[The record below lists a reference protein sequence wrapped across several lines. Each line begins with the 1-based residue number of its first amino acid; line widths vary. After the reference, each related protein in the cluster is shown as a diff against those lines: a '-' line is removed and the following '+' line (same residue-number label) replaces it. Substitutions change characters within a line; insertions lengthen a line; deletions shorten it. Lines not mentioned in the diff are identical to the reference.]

1 MSYKLKDKESV
12 STGIK
17 RIASEQT
24 KKAITELTCSDKVG
38 VDEAVHQARRRLK
51 KTRAVLRLVR
61 YSLPPSTY
69 KQNNQSFRDIGRN
82 LSELRDSKVRIKT
95 LDNLIAHAD
104 TVSPELFS
112 NIRREFYVD
121 YRQEYQRVLDG
132 DILSLVKNELKDAQ
146 DDINNWTIKPNS
158 WSTVDRSLKQVYAR
172 GYKDLAKAVS
182 KPTAENFHEWRKR
195 VKYLRYQL
203 QVINPIWK
211 DLVQTLVEQ
220 THVLSNYLGED
231 HDLAVLKKFVSSQPE
246 RFDRDRE
253 LDFLIPLIEH
263 RQKELRTAAISLGK
277 KIYTEKPKNFVRRL
291 GNYWQVWREDNQNV
305 AR

>member
-1 MSYKLKDKESV
+1 MSYKLKGKESV

-24 KKAITELTCSDKVG
+24 KKAITELTCTGKLG
-38 VDEAVHQARRRLK
+38 VDEAVHQARTRLK

-61 YSLPPSTY
+61 YSLPPSIY
-69 KQNNQSFRDIGRN
+69 EQNNQSFRDIGRN
-82 LSELRDSKVRIKT
+82 LSKLRDSKVGIKT

-104 TVSPELFS
+104 PFSPELFS
-112 NIRREFYVD
+112 NIRRELYVD
-121 YRQEYQRVLDG
+121 YRQEYQRVVDG
-132 DILSLVKNELKDAQ
+132 DVLSLVKNELKDAQ
-146 DDINNWTIKPNS
+146 DDINNWTIKSNS
-158 WSTVDRSLKQVYAR
+158 WSAVDQSLNRVYAR
-172 GYKDLAKAVS
+172 GYKDLAKVIS

-211 DLVQTLVEQ
+211 DLVQTWVEQ

-231 HDLAVLKKFVSSQPE
+231 HDLAVLKEFVSSQPK

-253 LDFLIPLIEH
+253 LDFLIPLIER

-277 KIYTEKPKNFVRRL
+277 KIYTEKPKNFARRL
-291 GNYWQVWREDNQNV
+291 GNYWQVWQEDNQKV

>member
-1 MSYKLKDKESV
+1 MTYKLKGKESV

-24 KKAITELTCSDKVG
+24 KKAITELTYTDKVG

-95 LDNLIAHAD
+95 LDNLIPHVD
-104 TVSPELFS
+104 IISPELSS
-112 NIRREFYVD
+112 NIRRELYID

-132 DILSLVKNELKDAQ
+132 DVLSLVKNELKDAQ
-146 DDINNWTIKPNS
+146 DDINNWKIKSNS
-158 WSTVDRSLKQVYAR
+158 WSAVDQSLKRVYTR
-172 GYKDLAKAVS
+172 GYQDLAKAIS
-182 KPTAENFHEWRKR
+182 KPRAENFHEWRKR

-203 QVINPIWK
+203 QVVNPIWQ
-211 DLVQTLVEQ
+211 DLVQIWVEQ
-220 THVLSNYLGED
+220 THDLSNYLGED
-231 HDLAVLKKFVSSQPE
+231 HDLAVLKEFVSSQPE

-253 LDFLIPLIEH
+253 LDFLIPAIEH

-277 KIYTEKPKNFVRRL
+277 KIYAEKPKNFVRRL
-291 GNYWQVWREDNQNV
+291 GNYWQVWREDNQQV
-305 AR
+305 TR